1 MNENVRISQRA
12 RGITPFLVMDI
23 LEAAHRLEAQG
34 AQVIHLEIGEPD
46 FDTPECIK
54 EAARKALTDG
64 HTHYTHSLG
73 LLPLREAICEDYLAR
88 YGVTVHPDQVI
99 VTQGTSP
106 AMLLLFTS
114 ILEAGDQVILSDPA
128 YACYDNFIRF
138 AGAEP
143 VRVAVSEEDSFQ
155 YRPEAI
161 EAAMGA
167 AMTDRT
173 RAILLNSPANPTGT
187 LLSAER
193 MRAVAD
199 IAHKRGACI
208 VSDEIYHGLVYE
220 GREHSALEFTD
231 QAFVLNGFSKL
242 YAMTGWRLGYLIAPR
257 EFIRPMQKLCQ
268 NFFISAGS
276 VAQHAGIAALRESQ
290 ADVVRMKA
298 TYDERRRYLLPRLKA
313 LGLGVAHDPTGAF
326 YVLAN
331 ARHWAERFGGSS
343 LKLAFDIL
351 EKAHVGVTPG
361 IDFGQGA
368 EGFLRFS
375 YANSLANLA
384 TAMDRLAAYA
394 QGMGLP
400 DGCAEKAD
408 TSVKA

>member
-1 MNENVRISQRA
+1 MSENVCVSKRA
-12 RGITPFLVMDI
+12 SEITPFLVMDI
-23 LEAAHRLEAQG
+23 LEAAHRLEAEG
-34 AQVIHLEIGEPD
+34 HTVIHLEIGEPD

-54 EAARKALTDG
+54 EAAKKALTDG
-64 HTHYTHSLG
+64 ETHYTHSLG
-73 LLPLREAICEDYLAR
+73 LLPLREAICEDLFER
-88 YGVTVHPDQVI
+88 YGVNVDPGQVI

-106 AMLLLFTS
+106 AMLLLFST

-138 AGAEP
+138 AGACP
-143 VRVAVSEEDSFQ
+143 VRVPVTEAESFQ

-161 EAAMGA
+161 EAAMNEG
-167 AMTDRT
+167 T

-193 MRAVAD
+193 MDAIARLAD
-199 IAHKRGACI
+199 RRGAYV

-220 GREHSALEFTD
+220 GKEHSALEFSD
-231 QAFVLNGFSKL
+231 RAFVLNGFSKL

-268 NFFISAGS
+268 NFFISANS
-276 VAQHAGIAALRESQ
+276 VAQRAGIAALKESAQ
-290 ADVVRMKA
+290 DVARMK
-298 TYDERRRYLLPRLKA
+298 TIYDERRRFLLPRLKA

-331 ARHWAERFGGSS
+331 ARKWAEKFDGSS
-343 LKLAFDIL
+343 LKLAYDIL
-351 EKAHVGVTPG
+351 EKCHVGVTPG
-361 IDFGQGA
+361 IDFGQEA

-375 YANSLANLA
+375 YANSLENIGEAMHRLEKYAALA
-384 TAMDRLAAYA
+384 
-394 QGMGLP
+394 
-400 DGCAEKAD
+400 
-408 TSVKA
+408 

>member
-1 MNENVRISQRA
+1 MSENVCVSKRA
-12 RGITPFLVMDI
+12 SGITPFLVMDI
-23 LEAAHRLEAQG
+23 LEAAHRLEAEG
-34 AQVIHLEIGEPD
+34 HTVIHLEIGEPD

-54 EAARKALTDG
+54 EAAKKALADG
-64 HTHYTHSLG
+64 ETHYTHSLG
-73 LLPLREAICEDYLAR
+73 LLPLREAICEDIFER
-88 YGVTVHPDQVI
+88 YGANVDPGQVI

-106 AMLLLFTS
+106 AMLLLFST

-138 AGAEP
+138 AGACP
-143 VRVAVSEEDSFQ
+143 VRVPVTEAESFQ

-161 EAAMGA
+161 EAAMNEG
-167 AMTDRT
+167 TC
-173 RAILLNSPANPTGT
+173 AILLNSPANPTGT

-193 MRAVAD
+193 MDAIARLAD
-199 IAHKRGACI
+199 RRGAYV

-220 GREHSALEFTD
+220 GKEHSALEFGD
-231 QAFVLNGFSKL
+231 RAFVLNGFSKL

-268 NFFISAGS
+268 NFFISANS
-276 VAQHAGIAALRESQ
+276 VAQRAGIAALKESGP
-290 ADVVRMKA
+290 DVARMKA
-298 TYDERRRYLLPRLKA
+298 IYDERRRFLLPRLKA

-331 ARHWAERFGGSS
+331 ARKWAEKFDGSS
-343 LKLAFDIL
+343 LKLAYDIL
-351 EKAHVGVTPG
+351 EKCHVGVTPG

-375 YANSLANLA
+375 YANSLENIGE
-384 TAMDRLAAYA
+384 AMRRLEKYAA
-394 QGMGLP
+394 L
-400 DGCAEKAD
+400 
-408 TSVKA
+408 T

>member
-1 MNENVRISQRA
+1 MNDNACVCKRA
-12 RGITPFLVMDI
+12 REITPFLVMDI
-23 LEAAHRLEAQG
+23 LEAAHKLEAQG
-34 AQVIHLEIGEPD
+34 AHVIHLEIGEPD

-54 EAARKALTDG
+54 DAARKALTDG

-88 YGVTVHPDQVI
+88 YGVSVDPDQVI

-143 VRVAVSEEDSFQ
+143 VRVAVSEHDSFQ

-167 AMTDRT
+167 APTDKT
-173 RAILLNSPANPTGT
+173 KAILLNSPANPTGT

-193 MRAVAD
+193 MQAVAD
-199 IAHKRGACI
+199 IAEQSGAYI

-220 GREHSALEFTD
+220 GKEHSALEFTD
-231 QAFVLNGFSKL
+231 RAFVLNGFSKL

-257 EFIRPMQKLCQ
+257 AFIRPMQKLCQ
-268 NFFISAGS
+268 NFFISANS
-276 VAQHAGIAALRESQ
+276 VAQHAGIAALKESA
-290 ADVVRMKA
+290 ADVARMKA

-331 ARHWAERFGGSS
+331 ARHWADAFGGSS
-343 LKLAFDIL
+343 LALAFDIL

-375 YANSLANLA
+375 YANSLSNIAQ
-384 TAMDRLAAYA
+384 AMDRLALYA
-394 QGMGLP
+394 EGLT
-400 DGCAEKAD
+400 A
-408 TSVKA
+408 

>member
-1 MNENVRISQRA
+1 MNEHACVCKRA
-12 RGITPFLVMDI
+12 REITPFLVMDI
-23 LEAAHRLEAQG
+23 LEAAHKLEAQG
-34 AQVIHLEIGEPD
+34 HNVIHLEIGEPD

-54 EAARKALTDG
+54 EAAKKALTDG

-73 LLPLREAICEDYLAR
+73 LLPLREAICEDYLTR
-88 YGVTVHPDQVI
+88 YGVTVDPDQVM

-114 ILEAGDQVILSDPA
+114 ILEAGEQVVLSDPA

-143 VRVAVSEEDSFQ
+143 VRVAVSEHDSFQ

-161 EAAMGA
+161 KAAL
-167 AMTDRT
+167 TDRT

-193 MRAVAD
+193 MRSVAD
-199 IAHKRGACI
+199 IADQSGARI

-231 QAFVLNGFSKL
+231 RAFVLNGFSKL
-242 YAMTGWRLGYLIAPR
+242 YAMTGWRLGYLIAPP

-268 NFFISAGS
+268 NFFISANS
-276 VAQHAGIAALRESQ
+276 VAQFAGIAALKEAA
-290 ADVVRMKA
+290 ADVARMKA
-298 TYDERRRYLLPRLKA
+298 TYDERRRYLLPRLRA

-326 YVLAN
+326 YVLAD
-331 ARHWAERFGGSS
+331 ARHWAGRFGGSS
-343 LKLAFDIL
+343 LALAFDIL

-361 IDFGQGA
+361 IDFGANA

-375 YANSLANLA
+375 YANSLTNIAQ
-384 TAMDRLAAYA
+384 AMDRLAIYA
-394 QGMGLP
+394 QGLT
-400 DGCAEKAD
+400 A
-408 TSVKA
+408 

>member
-1 MNENVRISQRA
+1 MSENVCVSKRA
-12 RGITPFLVMDI
+12 SEITPFLVMDI
-23 LEAAHRLEAQG
+23 LEAAHRLEAEG
-34 AQVIHLEIGEPD
+34 HTVIHLEIGEPD

-54 EAARKALTDG
+54 EAAKKALTDG
-64 HTHYTHSLG
+64 ETHYTHSLG
-73 LLPLREAICEDYLAR
+73 LLPLREAICEDLFER
-88 YGVTVHPDQVI
+88 YGANVDPGQVI

-106 AMLLLFTS
+106 AMLLLFST

-138 AGAEP
+138 AGACP
-143 VRVAVSEEDSFQ
+143 VRVPVTEAESFQ

-161 EAAMGA
+161 EAAMNEG
-167 AMTDRT
+167 T

-193 MRAVAD
+193 MDAIARLAD
-199 IAHKRGACI
+199 RRGAYV

-220 GREHSALEFTD
+220 GKEHSALEFGD
-231 QAFVLNGFSKL
+231 RAFVLNGFSKL

-268 NFFISAGS
+268 NFFISANS
-276 VAQHAGIAALRESQ
+276 VAQRAGIAALKES
-290 ADVVRMKA
+290 APDVARMKA
-298 TYDERRRYLLPRLKA
+298 IYDERRRFLLPRLKA

-331 ARHWAERFGGSS
+331 ARKWAEKFDGSS
-343 LKLAFDIL
+343 LKLAYDIL
-351 EKAHVGVTPG
+351 EKCHVGVTPG

-375 YANSLANLA
+375 YANSLENIGEAMHRLEKYAALA
-384 TAMDRLAAYA
+384 
-394 QGMGLP
+394 
-400 DGCAEKAD
+400 
-408 TSVKA
+408 

>member
-1 MNENVRISQRA
+1 MNENVRISKRA
-12 RGITPFLVMDI
+12 REITPFLVMDI
-23 LEAAHRLEAQG
+23 LEAAHKLEAQG

-54 EAARKALTDG
+54 EAARKALADG

-88 YGVTVHPDQVI
+88 YGVAVDPDQVI

-106 AMLLLFTS
+106 AMLLLFSS

-138 AGAEP
+138 AGGEP
-143 VRVAVSEEDSFQ
+143 VRVPVSEDDRFQ

-161 EAAMGA
+161 EAAM
-167 AMTDRT
+167 TDKT
-173 RAILLNSPANPTGT
+173 KAILLNSPANPTGT

-193 MRAVAD
+193 MEAVAD
-199 IAHKRGACI
+199 IAGRSGACVI
-208 VSDEIYHGLVYE
+208 SDEIYHGLVYE

-242 YAMTGWRLGYLIAPR
+242 YAMTGWRLGYLIAPK

-268 NFFISAGS
+268 NFFISANS
-276 VAQHAGIAALRESQ
+276 VAQHAGIAALKES
-290 ADVVRMKA
+290 AVDVARMKA

-331 ARHWAERFGGSS
+331 ARHWAQAFGGSS
-343 LKLAFDIL
+343 LRLAFDIL
-351 EKAHVGVTPG
+351 ESAHVGVTPG
-361 IDFGQGA
+361 IDFGAGA

-375 YANSLANLA
+375 YANSLENIALGL
-384 TAMDRLAAYA
+384 DRLAAYA
-394 QGMGLP
+394 QAMDRP
-400 DGCAEKAD
+400 DACDAKG
-408 TSVKA
+408 

>member
-1 MNENVRISQRA
+1 MSENVCISKRA
-12 RGITPFLVMDI
+12 REITPFLVMDI
-23 LEAAHRLEAQG
+23 LEAAQRLEAQG
-34 AQVIHLEIGEPD
+34 QEVIHLEIGEPD

-54 EAARKALTDG
+54 AAARKALADG
-64 HTHYTHSLG
+64 ETHYTHSLG
-73 LLPLREAICEDYLAR
+73 LLPLREAICADYLAR
-88 YGVTVHPDQVI
+88 YGVNVDPGRVI

-106 AMLLLFTS
+106 AMLLLFST

-143 VRVAVSEEDSFQ
+143 VRVAVSEDDSFQ

-161 EAAMGA
+161 ET
-167 AMTDRT
+167 AMTDNT
-173 RAILLNSPANPTGT
+173 KAILLNSPANPTGT
-187 LLSAER
+187 LLSAGR
-193 MRAVAD
+193 MRAVAG
-199 IAHKRGACI
+199 IAGRRGAFI

-231 QAFVLNGFSKL
+231 RCFVLNGFSKL
-242 YAMTGWRLGYLIAPR
+242 YAMTGWRLGYLIAPK

-268 NFFISAGS
+268 NFFISANS
-276 VAQHAGIAALRESQ
+276 VAQRAGIAALKEAQ
-290 ADVVRMKA
+290 ADVARMKA
-298 TYDERRRYLLPRLKA
+298 VYDERRRYLLPRLKA

-331 ARHWAERFGGSS
+331 AKHWAERFGGSS

-361 IDFGQGA
+361 IDFGRNA

-375 YANSLANLA
+375 YANSLENIARGL
-384 TAMDRLAAYA
+384 DRLEAYA
-394 QGMGLP
+394 RGMEMP
-400 DGCAEKAD
+400 DAGCQSLIPAP
-408 TSVKA
+408 

>member
-1 MNENVRISQRA
+1 MNEHVRISRRA
-12 RGITPFLVMDI
+12 REITPFLVMDI

-34 AQVIHLEIGEPD
+34 HEVIHLEIGEPD

-54 EAARKALTDG
+54 EAAKKALIDG
-64 HTHYTHSLG
+64 QTHYTHSLG
-73 LLPLREAICEDYLAR
+73 LPPLREAIAEDYLTR
-88 YGVTVHPDQVI
+88 YGVTVHPDQII

-114 ILEAGDQVILSDPA
+114 ILETGDQVILSDPA

-138 AGAEP
+138 AGAQP
-143 VRVAVSEEDSFQ
+143 VRVAVSEDDSFQ

-167 AMTDRT
+167 APTDKT

-187 LLSAER
+187 LLGPDR
-193 MRAVAD
+193 MQAVAD
-199 IAHKRGACI
+199 IAARSGACI
-208 VSDEIYHGLVYE
+208 ISDEIYHGLVYE
-220 GREHSALEFTD
+220 GKEHSALEFTD

-242 YAMTGWRLGYLIAPR
+242 YAMTGWRLGYLIAPPQ
-257 EFIRPMQKLCQ
+257 FIRPMQKLCQ
-268 NFFISAGS
+268 NFFISANS
-276 VAQHAGIAALRESQ
+276 VAQHAGIAALKQ
-290 ADVVRMKA
+290 AAPDVARMKA
-298 TYDERRRYLLPRLKA
+298 TYDERRRFLLPGLKA
-313 LGLGVAHDPTGAF
+313 LGLTVAHDPTGAF

-351 EKAHVGVTPG
+351 DKAHVGVTPG
-361 IDFGQGA
+361 IDFGPNA

-375 YANSLANLA
+375 YANSLENIAAAL
-384 TAMDRLAAYA
+384 DRLAAYA
-394 QGMGLP
+394 QGL
-400 DGCAEKAD
+400 E
-408 TSVKA
+408 

>member
-1 MNENVRISQRA
+1 MSETVRISQRA
-12 RGITPFLVMDI
+12 REITPFLVMDI

-34 AQVIHLEIGEPD
+34 HAVVHLEIGEPD

-54 EAARKALTDG
+54 EAARKALADG
-64 HTHYTHSLG
+64 ETHYTHSLG
-73 LLPLREAICEDYLAR
+73 LLALREAICEDYHTR
-88 YGVTVHPDQVI
+88 YGACVHPDQVI

-106 AMLLLFTS
+106 AMLLLFSTL
-114 ILEAGDQVILSDPA
+114 LEAGDQVILSDPA

-143 VRVAVSEEDSFQ
+143 VRVPVSEDDSFQ

-161 EAAMGA
+161 HAAL
-167 AMTDRT
+167 TDAT
-173 RAILLNSPANPTGT
+173 KAILLNSPANPTGT

-193 MRAVAD
+193 MAA
-199 IAHKRGACI
+199 IARLSDARGTFL

-257 EFIRPMQKLCQ
+257 AFIRPMQKLCQ
-268 NFFISAGS
+268 NFFISANS
-276 VAQHAGIAALRESQ
+276 VAQRAGIAALKESQ
-290 ADVVRMKA
+290 ADVARMKA
-298 TYDERRRYLLPRLKA
+298 TYDERRRYMLPRLKA

-351 EKAHVGVTPG
+351 EQAHVGVTPG
-361 IDFGQGA
+361 IDFGANA

-375 YANSLANLA
+375 YANSLANI
-384 TAMDRLAAYA
+384 TQGMDRLAHYA
-394 QGMGLP
+394 QERL
-400 DGCAEKAD
+400 
-408 TSVKA
+408 

>member
-1 MNENVRISQRA
+1 MTENACISKRA
-12 RGITPFLVMDI
+12 REITPFLVMDI

-34 AQVIHLEIGEPD
+34 HEVVHLEIGEPD
-46 FDTPECIK
+46 FDTPEVIK
-54 EAARKALTDG
+54 QAARKALDDG
-64 HTHYTHSLG
+64 QTHYTHSLG
-73 LLPLREAICEDYLAR
+73 LPALREAICEDHRER
-88 YGVTVHPDQVI
+88 YGVLVHPDQVI

-114 ILEAGDQVILSDPA
+114 ILEAGDEVILSDPA
-128 YACYDNFIRF
+128 YACYGNFIRF
-138 AGAEP
+138 AGATP

-161 EAAMGA
+161 ESAL
-167 AMTDRT
+167 TPRT
-173 RAILLNSPANPTGT
+173 KAILLNSPANPTGT
-187 LLSAER
+187 LLSAGR
-193 MRAVAD
+193 MRAVAG
-199 IAHKRGACI
+199 IASAHGVRI

-231 QAFVLNGFSKL
+231 QCFVLNGFSKL

-268 NFFISAGS
+268 NFFISANS

-290 ADVVRMKA
+290 ADVARMKA
-298 TYDERRRYLLPRLKA
+298 VYDQRRRYILPRIKA

-331 ARHWAERFGGSS
+331 ARHWAESFGGSS
-343 LKLAFDIL
+343 LALAFDIL

-361 IDFGQGA
+361 IDFGANA

-375 YANSLANLA
+375 YANSLENIARG
-384 TAMDRLAAYA
+384 MDRLAAYA
-394 QGMGLP
+394 RDRGLP
-400 DGCAEKAD
+400 GAVPPARLA
-408 TSVKA
+408 SPAP

>member
-1 MNENVRISQRA
+1 MNENVCISQRA
-12 RGITPFLVMDI
+12 REITPFLVMDI
-23 LEAAHRLEAQG
+23 LEAAHKLEAKG

-73 LLPLREAICEDYLAR
+73 LLSLREAICEDHLTR

-138 AGAEP
+138 AGACP
-143 VRVAVSEEDSFQ
+143 VRVNVSEDDSFQ

-161 EAAMGA
+161 EAAMTEG
-167 AMTDRT
+167 TK
-173 RAILLNSPANPTGT
+173 AILLNSPANPTGT

-193 MRAVAD
+193 MRAVSD
-199 IAHKRGACI
+199 IASRRGACI

-220 GREHSALEFTD
+220 GREHSALEFSD
-231 QAFVLNGFSKL
+231 RCFVLNGFSKL
-242 YAMTGWRLGYLIAPR
+242 YAMTGWRLGYLIAPP

-268 NFFISAGS
+268 NFFISANS
-276 VAQHAGIAALRESQ
+276 VAQHAGIAALRESA
-290 ADVVRMKA
+290 ADVARMKA
-298 TYDERRRYLLPRLKA
+298 IYDERRRYLLPRLKA

-331 ARHWAERFGGSS
+331 ARHWAQAFGGSS
-343 LKLAFDIL
+343 LALAFDIL

-361 IDFGQGA
+361 IDFGANA

-375 YANSLANLA
+375 YANSLENIA

-394 QGMGLP
+394 QRMGMP
-400 DGCAEKAD
+400 DPNPPK
-408 TSVKA
+408 S